1 MMILDEFRGYL
12 ENEGRAENTVKSYL
26 GAVRGYMEW
35 YRDTCGMN
43 FQQLYRPNVLDFIS
57 YLRTVKKL
65 GNKSVN
71 AKIAALISLNS
82 CLIET
87 GIQAEL
93 VLRKS
98 DYLKVQQQFANPCTV
113 SRQQVET
120 FRQTVLVRHGKRDFA
135 IVTLLAYAGLRI
147 SEALGL
153 LLTDINLSA
162 REVRVLGKGDKERVV
177 FLNDKIVN
185 AVQEYLSERSS
196 DSPYL
201 FISRKG
207 GRLDRSAINRVF
219 NDCSDSIT
227 PHMLRHFFCTSAE
240 EAGYSTSEIANQAGH
255 SNIHT
260 TLIYTNP
267 TREKMKEKANRL

>member
-1 MMILDEFRGYL
+1 M
-12 ENEGRAENTVKSYL
+12 
-26 GAVRGYMEW
+26 
-35 YRDTCGMN
+35 
-43 FQQLYRPNVLDFIS
+43 
-57 YLRTVKKL
+57 
-65 GNKSVN
+65 
-71 AKIAALISLNS
+71 
-82 CLIET
+82 
-87 GIQAEL
+87 
-93 VLRKS
+93 
-98 DYLKVQQQFANPCTV
+98 
-113 SRQQVET
+113 
-120 FRQTVLVRHGKRDFA
+120 
-135 IVTLLAYAGLRI
+135 
-147 SEALGL
+147 
-153 LLTDINLSA
+153 
-162 REVRVLGKGDKERVV
+162 LGKGDKERVV